1 MKEEYVVIIIFA
13 MLLGHVLA
21 EYCLQ
26 GTMAQMKQKQFWKNM
41 YVGGI
46 PRMECITPD
55 KADKETDNIAQ
66 EITKA
71 MQEAHKKAED
81 AWENHPS
88 RYDYIPPMICHSFMW
103 ATVVG
108 IAPTVWLIV
117 GGLKEWW
124 VMIVLVIANTAL
136 HATIDDAGT
145 NAGTITLVEEHLW
158 YLGQIVVT
166 FCVCLLITFLG

>member
-1 MKEEYVVIIIFA
+1 
-13 MLLGHVLA
+13 
-21 EYCLQ
+21 
-26 GTMAQMKQKQFWKNM
+26 
-41 YVGGI
+41 
-46 PRMECITPD
+46 
-55 KADKETDNIAQ
+55 
-66 EITKA
+66 
-71 MQEAHKKAED
+71 
-81 AWENHPS
+81 
-88 RYDYIPPMICHSFMW
+88 MW